1 MDLCLTYLSKKL
13 KIIIFENTKDKINTK
28 CIKVILSE
36 KDKNIDLKDQAL
48 IDLSMQI
55 RNIEK
60 KINELETESNTLTNQ
75 AKNLLRNKEKD
86 VKEIF

>member
-1 MDLCLTYLSKKL
+1 LDLCLTYLSKKL
-13 KIIIFENTKDKINTK
+13 KILIFEKSNDKLNTK

-55 RNIEK
+55 RSIEK
-60 KINELETESNTLTNQ
+60 KINELDTECNSLTNQ
-75 AKNLLRNKEKD
+75 AKNLLRNKEKE
-86 VKEIF
+86 VK

>member
-1 MDLCLTYLSKKL
+1 LDLCLTYLSKKL